1 MKTELHDVQEAALRQ
16 CPETRTCRSINGSSH
31 EDDEESLNGRY
42 QRSIIRMSL
51 VLQLGDEVPN
61 FVAQSTV
68 GRFVYHDMIDGMW
81 SILISVAGVYH
92 AVATTEL
99 GYISK
104 LHDEFVARNTRLM
117 VVVPH
122 APDETVRQWIAQVEH
137 IENCRVN
144 VPVIIDSDGEVAKL
158 LGLVHPTSGNTANL
172 VLLADIDRR
181 IRLSLVSN
189 TYTGRNMYEML
200 RAIDTIQL
208 SFFHQVATPANWS
221 YGDDVLVH
229 PNLSSVSARA
239 IFPKG
244 VVESRPWFRTTPQPD
259 NPDR

>member
-1 MKTELHDVQEAALRQ
+1 MYKRQ
-16 CPETRTCRSINGSSH
+16 PGGNAPKPGHCQSINELRSSH
-31 EDDEESLNGRY
+31 EDDKGVA
-42 QRSIIRMSL
+42 QRTPKRSTITMSL
-51 VLQLGDEVPN
+51 ALQLGDEVPN

-81 SILISVAGVYH
+81 SVLISVAGVYD

-104 LHDEFVARNTRLM
+104 LHDEFAARNTRLM
-117 VVVPH
+117 VIVPQ
-122 APDETVRQWIAQVEH
+122 APSETVRQWITEVEH
-137 IENCRVN
+137 VENCRVN
-144 VPVIIDSDGEVAKL
+144 VPVIVDADCEVAKL
-158 LGLVHPTSGNTANL
+158 LGLVHITTGRTANL
-172 VLLADIDRR
+172 VLVADIDRR

-229 PNLSSVSARA
+229 RNLSSVSARA